1 MILSRGLEV
10 SLFKNMYRKIIAYN
24 QHILCTSAAG
34 PGTAPSAGSG
44 SVDTATKKN
53 EIN

>member
-1 MILSRGLEV
+1 MILSKGLEV
-10 SLFKNMYRKIIAYN
+10 SLFKNTYRKIIAN
-24 QHILCTSAAG
+24 NCHILCTSAAG
-34 PGTAPSAGSG
+34 PETAPSAGSG